1 MPPSTRRSRRAR
13 PATAPLPPPAPAADE
28 SDLSD
33 LSASSLSES
42 DLSDLDED
50 EPPSPTPPPPA
61 AASLRRSL
69 RTPGRRPP
77 VPPLPATREP
87 TTPTTPSSSNKRT
100 RARRAP
106 SPPSA
111 PAPPPKRARRQPPP
125 AAAPPPPPARRRR
138 APAAAPAATDGTTPL
153 RRSTR
158 LRRPLTRTMADP
170 DPTTPAPPPPPAP
183 AASRRETVISDDDSD
198 HDVPMAEA
206 DAPADGANAAPAAAA
221 ASDAAGRGTDA
232 DDEGVND
239 RSGEDS
245 SDHDNDD
252 DDDENEDDDEDD
264 EPASPT
270 SPSQPQNNSYN
281 GNPAGVSNR
290 LMGLFAGSSMSG
302 VRALATQFHSVAT
315 QLSAPDPTE
324 LLMALQ
330 VLSELLL
337 MNQEETL
344 TAVAMVTMPEYTP
357 SSDNETDGDGAPT
370 PVQRNRP
377 RHVLDSIARRLV
389 ALVAPPPD
397 DDAAQFAHAL
407 LGSEAALM
415 SVRCI
420 NALLDAAG
428 SPAAPGHANA
438 SLAANV
444 LGRAGAIPALVGAL
458 RNLEYIDVAEAAIG
472 ALHKLVAGAAQN
484 GPATVRGFGARG
496 SSDAGGSSD
505 DEEGGAV
512 SIVAAMADAEAM
524 PALFEYLDF
533 YPMPTQRLAAQIV
546 AACAAHPRGAVQVIR
561 RGVPEGALL
570 RNVLE
575 RFLDGDDATL
585 REAAVQTW
593 GHVAALVPPK
603 DLVAFMVEKDGT
615 AADELQILAGHVR
628 RTGIAAA
635 LRNACVRTTTVA
647 AAPAENGT
655 ASGAG
660 EAKDDDAKAD
670 AEQTKDGSPV
680 SPVSPIAEALVQAG
694 VVDTLLN
701 AAGDGTLSP
710 THVRLL
716 TVLVDAEV
724 ASGAA
729 RLQGSSTSRARH
741 VLDCLLNLPAAPTT
755 TAGRDEVVALI
766 VHVLERTARSEA
778 GAKELVDDRLIRF
791 AINQLADGRIAAWH
805 ALPLLLVD
813 ADPEQCQRHGLVEVK
828 RVEAATAPP
837 VQEDDADAETAPASP
852 TPSGPTF
859 AGTRR
864 AVDFSTPVTVAA
876 DTSIADMIAWELMHS
891 RYFINPDGASTLI
904 DELRA
909 LPTDQ
914 QDPVLAHIETL
925 IHDLVERHLPQ
936 LPHVLTNQLGP
947 QGRVARA
954 TGGTAA
960 GQSSSPADILVSVI
974 RLHIRTVKASGDEV
988 KVKQEPRDDAPAEP
1002 ASPTP
1007 APANAQEE
1015 PPATPTRA
1023 AVASSPEAAPG
1034 STPVRDFSTP
1044 TTPRAANAVP
1054 SGAADDVDVDMADA
1068 PPADTPAAEAA
1079 EAAAGVEHE
1088 GSDEP
1093 DEEDDDEGAGDED
1106 EAMDEDKANNE
1117 GEADRAADR
1126 SVSDMH
1132 VAMQAVAPIH
1142 ALLRYLKVKPEDV
1155 VVTLHGHALDPQT
1168 SVFRAV
1174 YQYLQ
1179 RQAAETAAESGS
1191 TTPQQVSVAS
1201 VFQTLFHVEVVPRS
1215 EWTGE
1220 ADTAKT
1226 DTVCPPLPETLARIL
1241 DWAAS
1246 LHNAFPLSVRR
1257 PSVALARHVHVQLAQ
1272 VLLAATRTQPPWLD
1286 ALLIRSRTRW
1296 LLPFTLRRAYF
1307 ESQCLGYARCVTRA
1321 VPAAAA
1327 SGTPGAQGGNGT
1339 ATAAAA
1345 ANLGRIQRQKVRI
1358 SRDRILGAAV
1368 KVMELF
1374 APEYSML
1381 EIEYQNEVG
1390 TGLGPTLEF
1399 YALVVAEL
1407 AKCEDLWQAG
1417 AAPYL
1422 MPRAGVVTKA
1432 DVDAV
1437 QTAVADAAK
1446 TASPLEHR
1454 TASPLEHRTAV
1465 LEAISKCGARRPAA
1479 QYLRML
1485 GQLMAKAL
1493 LDDRLVDVPLH
1504 PRFLK
1509 MVFSSASSSETDGVD
1524 ATLDDVRAID
1534 PTLAKSLDA
1543 MLHMADAETD
1553 PNSPTLAIDALTVQF
1568 EFLGTAL
1575 VPGGSD
1581 RAVRTPTDV
1590 REYVRLVSNHVAGYA
1605 THAPAASLVRGGFA
1619 SVLPITSVSALFSTD
1634 EIAALVSSSRAGD
1647 NDEHWTPAAITAGMR
1662 ADHGYH
1668 ASSRVVQD
1676 LVLEMSAMD
1685 SQRRRAFV
1693 QWLTGAP
1700 RLPLGGWTALKPP
1713 FTVVERTVPVGEV
1726 SDAYLPSVMTCANYL
1741 KLPSYSSREVL
1752 SVRLKVAVEEGQGS
1766 FHLS

>member
-1 MPPSTRRSRRAR
+1 MPPSTSRRLRRAR
-13 PATAPLPPPAPAADE
+13 PDPAPLPQAPVPADE
-28 SDLSD
+28 SDLSDLSD

-50 EPPSPTPPPPA
+50 DPPSPTPPTAVP
-61 AASLRRSL
+61 LRRSL
-69 RTPGRRPP
+69 CTPARRPP
-77 VPPLPATREP
+77 SHPVPPPAP
-87 TTPTTPSSSNKRT
+87 STPTSNKRT

-106 SPPSA
+106 SPPPA

-125 AAAPPPPPARRRR
+125 ATRSATATTPPPPPVRRRR
-138 APAAAPAATDGTTPL
+138 APATPAATDGTAPL

-158 LRRPLTRTMADP
+158 LCRPTRTNMADLEP
-170 DPTTPAPPPPPAP
+170 ASTPAPPPPPPAP
-183 AASRRETVISDDDSD
+183 AVAQREAVLDDDDSD
-198 HDVPMAEA
+198 HDVPMVEA
-206 DAPADGANAAPAAAA
+206 APADGGDAAPAAAA
-221 ASDAAGRGTDA
+221 ANDTGRDADA
-232 DDEGVND
+232 DDEGANE
-239 RSGEDS
+239 RSGGDS
-245 SDHDNDD
+245 SDRDDGDDENEDNDD
-252 DDDENEDDDEDD
+252 DDDD
-264 EPASPT
+264 EPASP
-270 SPSQPQNNSYN
+270 SSSSQPPQNNGN

-290 LMGLFAGSSMSG
+290 MMGLFAGSSMSG
-302 VRALATQFHSVAT
+302 VRALATQFQSVAT
-315 QLSAPDPTE
+315 QLAAPDPTE

-344 TAVAMVTMPEYTP
+344 TAVAMVTMPEYA
-357 SSDNETDGDGAPT
+357 SSPDNETDGDGAPA
-370 PVQRNRP
+370 PAQRNRP

-428 SPAAPGHANA
+428 SPAAPGHQNA

-444 LGRAGAIPALVGAL
+444 LNRAGAISALVGAL

-472 ALHKLVAGAAQN
+472 ALHKLVAGATQN
-484 GPATVRGFGARG
+484 GPATVRGFGAAR

-505 DEEGGAV
+505 DEEGATM

-546 AACAAHPRGAVQVIR
+546 AACAAHPRGAVQVTR

-570 RNVLE
+570 RNMLE

-615 AADELQILAGHVR
+615 VADELQMLASHMR
-628 RTGIAAA
+628 WTGVAAA
-635 LRNACVRTTTVA
+635 LRNACVRTATVA
-647 AAPAENGT
+647 AAPGENGT
-655 ASGAG
+655 ASGTD
-660 EAKDDDAKAD
+660 EAKDEDANAG
-670 AEQTKDGSPV
+670 AEKTKNGAAA

-766 VHVLERTARSEA
+766 VHVLERTARSET
-778 GAKELVDDRLIRF
+778 GAKDLVDDRLIRF
-791 AINQLADGRIAAWH
+791 AIHQLADGRIAAWH

-813 ADPEQCQRHGLVEVK
+813 ADAERCKRHGLVEAK
-828 RVEAATAPP
+828 RAEPAAAPAEP
-837 VQEDDADAETAPASP
+837 AAADDDAETSPASP
-852 TPSGPTF
+852 PPPGPTL

-864 AVDFSTPVTVAA
+864 AVDFSTLVTVAP
-876 DTSIADMIAWELMHS
+876 DTRVSDMTAWELMHS
-891 RYFINPDGASTLI
+891 QYFTNPDGASTLI
-904 DELRA
+904 AELRA

-914 QDPVLAHIETL
+914 QDAVLAHIETL
-925 IHDLVERHLPQ
+925 IHDLIERHLPQ

-947 QGRVARA
+947 QGRVARSGA
-954 TGGTAA
+954 TGAA

-974 RLHIRTVKASGDEV
+974 RLHIRTIKAAGDEV
-988 KVKQEPRDDAPAEP
+988 KVKQEPQDDAPAAAAAP

-1007 APANAQEE
+1007 APAAQGEK

-1034 STPVRDFSTP
+1034 STPVRDFTTP

-1054 SGAADDVDVDMADA
+1054 SGTADDTDVDMADDA
-1068 PPADTPAAEAA
+1068 PPAAAPEIADA
-1079 EAAAGVEHE
+1079 AAAGAEDE

-1093 DEEDDDEGAGDED
+1093 DEEDNDEGAGDED
-1106 EAMDEDKANNE
+1106 EPMDEDKSPD
-1117 GEADRAADR
+1117 ADRAADR
-1126 SVSDMH
+1126 GVSDMH

-1142 ALLRYLKVKPEDV
+1142 ALVRYLKAKPEDV

-1179 RQAAETAAESGS
+1179 RQAAEAAAESGS
-1191 TTPQQVSVAS
+1191 KPQQVSVAS
-1201 VFQTLFHVEVVPRS
+1201 VFQTLFHIEVVPRS
-1215 EWTGE
+1215 EWTSE
-1220 ADTAKT
+1220 TDTTKT
-1226 DTVCPPLPETLARIL
+1226 DAVSPPLPETLARIL
-1241 DWAAS
+1241 DWAAA
-1246 LHNAFPLSVRR
+1246 LHDAFPTSVRR

-1286 ALLIRSRTRW
+1286 ALLMRSRTRW

-1321 VPAAAA
+1321 VPAATA

-1339 ATAAAA
+1339 ATATAA

-1407 AKCEDLWQAG
+1407 AKCGEMWQAG

-1422 MPRAGVVTKA
+1422 MPHAGVVTKA
-1432 DVDAV
+1432 DVEAV
-1437 QTAVADAAK
+1437 QMAVADAAK
-1446 TASPLEHR
+1446 TASL
-1454 TASPLEHRTAV
+1454 LEHRTAV
-1465 LEAISKCGARRPAA
+1465 LEAIGKCGARRPAA

-1504 PRFLK
+1504 PRFLG
-1509 MVFSSASSSETDGVD
+1509 MVFSSTDETEPLD
-1524 ATLDDVRAID
+1524 ATVDDVRVID
-1534 PTLAKSLDA
+1534 PTLAKSLGA
-1543 MLHMADAETD
+1543 MLHMADAELDATA
-1553 PNSPTLAIDALTVQF
+1553 PTLAIDALTVQF
-1568 EFLGTAL
+1568 EYLGTAL

-1590 REYVRLVSNHVAGYA
+1590 REYVQLVCNHVAG
-1605 THAPAASLVRGGFA
+1605 HAAHSAAAELVRDGFA
-1619 SVLPITSVSALFSTD
+1619 SVLPVTSVSALFGTD

-1676 LVLEMSAMD
+1676 LVLEMSTMD
-1685 SQRRRAFV
+1685 APRRRAFV

-1700 RLPLGGWTALKPP
+1700 RLPLGGWSALKPP
-1713 FTVVERTVPVGEV
+1713 FTVVERTVPLGEV

-1741 KLPSYSSREVL
+1741 KLPGYSSREVL

>member
-1 MPPSTRRSRRAR
+1 MPPSARRSRRAR
-13 PATAPLPPPAPAADE
+13 PAEPPAPPPAPAAAESDL

-50 EPPSPTPPPPA
+50 DPPSPTPPPPA
-61 AASLRRSL
+61 VASLRRPL
-69 RTPGRRPP
+69 RTPARRPP
-77 VPPLPATREP
+77 SQPVPPPAP
-87 TTPTTPSSSNKRT
+87 STPTSNKRT

-106 SPPSA
+106 SPPSV
-111 PAPPPKRARRQPPP
+111 PAPQSKRARRQPPP
-125 AAAPPPPPARRRR
+125 ATVSPPPPPARRLR

-158 LRRPLTRTMADP
+158 LRRPPTHTMADP
-170 DPTTPAPPPPPAP
+170 DPATPAPPPPAAP
-183 AASRRETVISDDDSD
+183 QRETLISDDDSD

-206 DAPADGANAAPAAAA
+206 VAPADGGAAAAPTTAA
-221 ASDAAGRGTDA
+221 ASDAAGRDEDA
-232 DDEGVND
+232 DDEGAND

-245 SDHDNDD
+245 SDHDNED
-252 DDDENEDDDEDD
+252 DDDEDEDNDDD
-264 EPASPT
+264 EPASP
-270 SPSQPQNNSYN
+270 SSSSQPPQNNNN

-302 VRALATQFHSVAT
+302 VRALATQFQSVAT
-315 QLSAPDPTE
+315 QLAAPDPTE

-344 TAVAMVTMPEYTP
+344 TAVAMVTMPEYATS
-357 SSDNETDGDGAPT
+357 SSDNDETDGDGVPAPAA
-370 PVQRNRP
+370 QRNRP

-484 GPATVRGFGARG
+484 GPATVRGFGGAR

-505 DEEGGAV
+505 DEEGGTV
-512 SIVAAMADAEAM
+512 SIVAAMANADAM

-546 AACAAHPRGAVQVIR
+546 AACAAHPRGAVQVTR
-561 RGVPEGALL
+561 QGVPEGALL
-570 RNVLE
+570 RNMLE

-585 REAAVQTW
+585 RGAAVQTW

-603 DLVAFMVEKDGT
+603 DLVAFLVEKDGT
-615 AADELQILAGHVR
+615 AADELQMLAGHVR

-635 LRNACVRTTTVA
+635 LRNACMRTATVA
-647 AAPAENGT
+647 AAPADNGSA
-655 ASGAG
+655 ASGADDA
-660 EAKDDDAKAD
+660 AKDDDATAN
-670 AEQTKDGSPV
+670 AEQTTNGAPAST
-680 SPVSPIAEALVQAG
+680 VSPIAEALVQAG

-741 VLDCLLNLPAAPTT
+741 VLDCLLNLPAAPTS

-778 GAKELVDDRLIRF
+778 GAKDLIDDRLIRF
-791 AINQLADGRIAAWH
+791 AIHQLADGRIAAWH

-813 ADPEQCQRHGLVEVK
+813 ADADRCQRHGLVEAK
-828 RVEAATAPP
+828 RATEPAAPAVNPAG
-837 VQEDDADAETAPASP
+837 DADADETAPASP
-852 TPSGPTF
+852 PASRPSL

-864 AVDFSTPVTVAA
+864 AVDFATPVTVAP
-876 DTSIADMIAWELMHS
+876 DTTVADMTAWELMHS
-891 RYFINPDGASTLI
+891 RYFTDPDGAKTLV

-914 QDPVLAHIETL
+914 QDAVLAHIETL

-936 LPHVLTNQLGP
+936 LPHVFTNQLGP

-954 TGGTAA
+954 TGGATA

-974 RLHIRTVKASGDEV
+974 RLHIRTVKAAATDEV
-988 KVKQEPRDDAPAEP
+988 KVKQEPQDDAPAAAP
-1002 ASPTP
+1002 TSPTP
-1007 APANAQEE
+1007 APADASSQEE

-1023 AVASSPEAAPG
+1023 AVASSPDAAPG
-1034 STPVRDFSTP
+1034 STPLRDFSTP
-1044 TTPRAANAVP
+1044 TTPRAASAVP
-1054 SGAADDVDVDMADA
+1054 SGAPEADDADVDMADA
-1068 PPADTPAAEAA
+1068 APPADAPAAEAA
-1079 EAAAGVEHE
+1079 EAAAAGAEDE

-1106 EAMDEDKANNE
+1106 EPMDEDKNAD
-1117 GEADRAADR
+1117 GGDRAADR
-1126 SVSDMH
+1126 GVSDMH

-1174 YQYLQ
+1174 YRYLQ
-1179 RQAAETAAESGS
+1179 RQAAETAAEAGS
-1191 TTPQQVSVAS
+1191 SPQQVSVAS
-1201 VFQTLFHVEVVPRS
+1201 VFQTLFHIEVVPRS

-1220 ADTAKT
+1220 TEPAKAEEAA
-1226 DTVCPPLPETLARIL
+1226 PLPHALARIL
-1241 DWAAS
+1241 DWAAA
-1246 LHNAFPLSVRR
+1246 LHDAFPTSVRR
-1257 PSVALARHVHVQLAQ
+1257 PSVSLARHVHVQLAQ
-1272 VLLAATRTQPPWLD
+1272 VLLAATRTQPAWLD
-1286 ALLIRSRTRW
+1286 ALLMRSRTRW

-1321 VPAAAA
+1321 VPAATA

-1339 ATAAAA
+1339 ATAAAT

-1407 AKCEDLWQAG
+1407 AKCGELWQAG

-1422 MPRAGVVTKA
+1422 MSRAGVVTKA
-1432 DVDAV
+1432 DVEAV
-1437 QTAVADAAK
+1437 QAAVADAAK
-1446 TASPLEHR
+1446 TASL
-1454 TASPLEHRTAV
+1454 LEHRTAV
-1465 LEAISKCGARRPAA
+1465 LDAIGKCGARRPAA

-1504 PRFLK
+1504 PRFLG
-1509 MVFSSASSSETDGVD
+1509 MVFSAAASTETDGVD

-1534 PTLAKSLDA
+1534 PTLAKSLAA
-1543 MLHMADAETD
+1543 MLTMADAESDATA
-1553 PNSPTLAIDALTVQF
+1553 PTLAIDALTVQF
-1568 EFLGTAL
+1568 EYLGTAL

-1590 REYVRLVSNHVAGYA
+1590 REYVRLVCNHVAGYA
-1605 THAPAASLVRGGFA
+1605 THAPAASLVRDGFA
-1619 SVLPITSVSALFSTD
+1619 SVLPVTSVSALFGTD

-1685 SQRRRAFV
+1685 AARRRAFV

-1752 SVRLKVAVEEGQGS
+1752 RMRLKVAVEEGQGS